1 MHRRI
6 DTTLRQLRQDPC
18 QYLDRSV
25 VERICLRRRD
35 VRRDGVLTPFAT
47 LHWFLL
53 QVLSGH
59 TGVHVATLAKKAFT
73 DSAYCQRARAFPWR
87 SFGRAPSPHHG
98 LRSGYPRPP
107 VVRASHVPARRV
119 LVLDARHPRVAA
131 VVRPARRTATGLR
144 VSRRQDLGSVPRRH
158 GAVARSDGRPF
169 CFTRPRSAEDV
180 HPALQPGDV
189 LVADR
194 GFCSFAHLALLMARG
209 IHAVFRMHQ
218 QQIVDFTPDRPH
230 ARRGDKAAGTGLP
243 RSKLSAGWAR
253 STNSSNGSS
262 PNRSPSG

>member
-1 MHRRI
+1 MHRRV

-25 VERICLRRRD
+25 VERICRAAGH
-35 VRRDGVLTPFAT
+35 VWRDGVLTPFAT

-53 QVLSGH
+53 QVLSGN
-59 TGVHVATLAKKAFT
+59 TALEHVATLAKKAFT
-73 DSAYCQRARAFPWR
+73 DSAYCQARAPPLGGL
-87 SFGRAPSPHHG
+87 SGAAPSPHHG

-158 GAVARSDGRPF
+158 GAVARSDGRP
-169 CFTRPRSAEDV
+169 
-180 HPALQPGDV
+180 
-189 LVADR
+189 
-194 GFCSFAHLALLMARG
+194 LALSMRWRVPRTSIPPCSPA
-209 IHAVFRMHQ
+209 
-218 QQIVDFTPDRPH
+218 TSWWPT
-230 ARRGDKAAGTGLP
+230 AA
-243 RSKLSAGWAR
+243 SAR
-253 STNSSNGSS
+253 S
-262 PNRSPSG
+262 RI